1 MYLIFGLSAGIVGS
15 ILSLIIRIELSNPFD
30 VLLLGGQL
38 YNVIITAHGL
48 IMVFFMIMPILIWWI
63 W

>member
-15 ILSLIIRIELSNPFD
+15 ILSLIIRIELSNPYD

-48 IMVFFMIMPILIWWI
+48 IMVFFMIMPILIWWV

>member
-15 ILSLIIRIELSNPFD
+15 ILSLIIRIELSNPYD

-48 IMVFFMIMPILIWWI
+48 IMVFFMIMPILIWWF